1 MPHHILMFL
10 QCGCFGFS
18 KPRKSWK
25 AQARTRSKNLTEQM
39 LEHVIDAAA
48 GAVQSWNP
56 DEWKMVRSLQ
66 EEPPSD
72 SLDPFEESHPQ
83 SSEKPWVEIGL
94 LRYLNA
100 AGFPYVCDL
109 FGIFRDDEFTYVAT
123 SLATDGDLFSF
134 VERLQ
139 MEPGPEREGIIRPMM
154 DQVFSAVSGGLQLQL
169 IDFGMATLSRKC
181 SEIRGKK
188 AYQAPEMHTDIS
200 YDSYLSDDFALGVV
214 LYAMALSD
222 YPWISTRLGTCKLFE
237 FIHMWGFREFI
248 KKRTCKK
255 GVSPRIVEVLSPE
268 LAELLE
274 GLLELH
280 PEERL
285 CLGESCYDDGVQWSA
300 WNMAWLSGSPTER
313 RCIWVSLAQRRVTVS
328 VPATVANLGPGLE
341 VVGMAVDIWDEFT
354 LEFSDHFSV
363 ELRGPDSPEVPRNEE
378 NLVVQGAANAF
389 KDACR
394 PFPTMRFI
402 CEHRI
407 PYDKGLG
414 AASASFVGGYLAGSV
429 LCAEEPRYSAA
440 GTDLPPTEELRH
452 LPPTEAKRRDRAN
465 SREVLDV
472 VDCQAPTNVAG
483 VEALLQ
489 AAIARGWN
497 PGNVCPAIY
506 GALQIGIHTPSGM
519 RSHRV
524 PIPHGLVLCLFVPD
538 GKEEDVGLDIEMV
551 ERQKAIF
558 NVGRCAL
565 LINVFCTQE
574 FSKFQKFQ
582 KAGFADVS
590 IGFGGARYPT
600 NGEGNLGEYVGNTTR
615 QELAT
620 SK

>member
-66 EEPPSD
+66 EANQSRACVD
-72 SLDPFEESHPQ
+72 SVQHLADSRAMAVKRMPNRWIKERQSEFEESHPQ

-154 DQVFSAVSGGLQLQL
+154 DQVFSAVYKLHELGIAHRDISLENILLTKNPEGGLQLQL

-313 RCIWVSLAQRRVTVS
+313 RCMIS
-328 VPATVANLGPGLE
+328 
-341 VVGMAVDIWDEFT
+341 
-354 LEFSDHFSV
+354 
-363 ELRGPDSPEVPRNEE
+363 
-378 NLVVQGAANAF
+378 
-389 KDACR
+389 
-394 PFPTMRFI
+394 
-402 CEHRI
+402 
-407 PYDKGLG
+407 
-414 AASASFVGGYLAGSV
+414 
-429 LCAEEPRYSAA
+429 
-440 GTDLPPTEELRH
+440 
-452 LPPTEAKRRDRAN
+452 
-465 SREVLDV
+465 
-472 VDCQAPTNVAG
+472 
-483 VEALLQ
+483 
-489 AAIARGWN
+489 
-497 PGNVCPAIY
+497 
-506 GALQIGIHTPSGM
+506 
-519 RSHRV
+519 
-524 PIPHGLVLCLFVPD
+524 
-538 GKEEDVGLDIEMV
+538 
-551 ERQKAIF
+551 
-558 NVGRCAL
+558 
-565 LINVFCTQE
+565 
-574 FSKFQKFQ
+574 
-582 KAGFADVS
+582 
-590 IGFGGARYPT
+590 
-600 NGEGNLGEYVGNTTR
+600 
-615 QELAT
+615 
-620 SK
+620 